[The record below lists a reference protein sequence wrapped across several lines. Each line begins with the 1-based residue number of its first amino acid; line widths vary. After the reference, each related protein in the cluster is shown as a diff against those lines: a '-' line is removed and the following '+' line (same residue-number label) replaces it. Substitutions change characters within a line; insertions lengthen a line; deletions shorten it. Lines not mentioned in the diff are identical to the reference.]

1 LLCSV
6 CSKVCCDSLEFPRE
20 TGSAIRRYAQRERER
35 ECVSVLRYRH
45 TEKQINS
52 TRSLFFQDFHIKMF
66 GRRHKKGERNQPQRV
81 RAAGGVDNRARVPVG
96 VAATRMGA
104 SDIQQPQNVNNTA
117 AAGGAPLPGKN
128 NFTQNTGYYN
138 NNNGVRYQNG
148 QVPQSDQRRAAGEV
162 PTNNPNKTL
171 PGMRNKRGNNYA
183 TRYFVCWLC
192 TYPCHAPLCGG
203 L

>member
-1 LLCSV
+1 MLCSV
-6 CSKVCCDSLEFPRE
+6 CSKLCCNSLEFPPE
-20 TGSAIRRYAQRERER
+20 TGSAICRYAER
-35 ECVSVLRYRH
+35 ECVCVLRYRH
-45 TEKQINS
+45 TEKQTNS
-52 TRSLFFQDFHIKMF
+52 TRSLFFQHFHIKMF
-66 GRRHKKGERNQPQRV
+66 GRRHKKGERNQPQFV

-96 VAATRMGA
+96 VAATRMES
-104 SDIQQPQNVNNTA
+104 SDIQQPQNVNQTA
-117 AAGGAPLPGKN
+117 AGGGAPLPGDN

-138 NNNGVRYQNG
+138 NNYGVPYQNG
-148 QVPQSDQRRAAGEV
+148 QVPQSDQPRAARGV
-162 PTNNPNKTL
+162 PTKNPNKTL

>member
-1 LLCSV
+1 
-6 CSKVCCDSLEFPRE
+6 
-20 TGSAIRRYAQRERER
+20 
-35 ECVSVLRYRH
+35 
-45 TEKQINS
+45 
-52 TRSLFFQDFHIKMF
+52 MF

-171 PGMRNKRGNNYA
+171 PGMRNKREHIDS
-183 TRYFVCWLC
+183 F
-192 TYPCHAPLCGG
+192 
-203 L
+203 